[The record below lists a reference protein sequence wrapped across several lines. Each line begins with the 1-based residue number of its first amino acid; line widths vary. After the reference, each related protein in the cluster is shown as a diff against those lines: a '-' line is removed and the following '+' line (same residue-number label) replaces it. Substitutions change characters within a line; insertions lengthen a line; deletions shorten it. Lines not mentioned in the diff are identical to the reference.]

1 MDRTMES
8 QMEGKEQLE
17 QKAEGI
23 WKPGP
28 TRKETVIRQIF
39 KNNLDKMRH
48 FNNPNRECELGE
60 RYILTKL
67 TFFLK

>member
-1 MDRTMES
+1 MES

-28 TRKETVIRQIF
+28 TRKEKQ
-39 KNNLDKMRH
+39 
-48 FNNPNRECELGE
+48 
-60 RYILTKL
+60 
-67 TFFLK
+67 